1 MDTVQTSV
9 TSEKIYPYII
19 VLVYGLLEFRYITST
34 SPLQRQILL
43 SRSLVVGTRN
53 RSTMA
58 EGGDNKACDEFHTG
72 DDDYSSSLF
81 QCCVCLDLLYKPI
94 VLSCGHISCFWCVH
108 SAMQIVQE
116 SHCAVCRQAYSHF
129 PSICQLLHLLL
140 LKLEPVAYKRRE
152 REVLEDEKNRHIE
165 SPQFIDQVPLPNSA
179 AKNSSSTTDSS
190 AGTSTNKPEA
200 TENGSAHGVP
210 KKISV
215 EDVLCCLCN
224 ELLYLPSVLNCG
236 HVYCEACLSSMARE
250 RVECKVCGA
259 PHPGQFPNVC
269 LDLDHFLEEN
279 FPDEYASR
287 RQSAMVKKSQHQ
299 HGNASSSSAQGSGK
313 SKKKADSNLFLG
325 EERYDIHVGVG
336 CDCCGLYPIKG
347 KRYKCKDCTERIG
360 YDLCESCYNTNSKL
374 PGRFNQQH
382 TSDHRFELDNTTLLS
397 RILLQTAVAENHEEE
412 FNEEEF
418 ADQDDGNEGH
428 FDQFED
434 I

>member
-1 MDTVQTSV
+1 
-9 TSEKIYPYII
+9 
-19 VLVYGLLEFRYITST
+19 
-34 SPLQRQILL
+34 
-43 SRSLVVGTRN
+43 
-53 RSTMA
+53 MA
-58 EGGDNKACDEFHTG
+58 EAGGDKACDELHTG
-72 DDDYSSSLF
+72 EDDYSSSLF

-94 VLSCGHISCFWCVH
+94 VLSCGHTSCFWCVH
-108 SAMQIVQE
+108 NAMQIVQE
-116 SHCAVCRQAYSHF
+116 SHCAVCRQSYSHF

-152 REVLEDEKNRHIE
+152 REVLEDEKIRRVE
-165 SPQFIDQVPLPNSA
+165 SPQFVDQVTLPNSA
-179 AKNSSSTTDSS
+179 TKNLSSTSNSSGST
-190 AGTSTNKPEA
+190 GTNQRES
-200 TENGSAHGVP
+200 TENGSAHGLP
-210 KKISV
+210 KKITV
-215 EDVLCCLCN
+215 EDALCCLCN

-236 HVYCEACLSSMARE
+236 HVYCESCLASMAGE

-279 FPDEYASR
+279 FPEEYAAR
-287 RQSAMVKKSQHQ
+287 RQSALVKKSQHQ
-299 HGNASSSSAQGSGK
+299 HGNTSSSSAAQANGK
-313 SKKKADSNLFLG
+313 SKKKADASLLLG

-347 KRYKCKDCTERIG
+347 KRYKCKDCKEHIG
-360 YDLCESCYNTNSKL
+360 FDLCESCYNTNSKL

-382 TSDHRFELDNTTLLS
+382 TSDHRFELDDSTLLS
-397 RILLQTAVAENHEEE
+397 RILVQTAVAENHEEE